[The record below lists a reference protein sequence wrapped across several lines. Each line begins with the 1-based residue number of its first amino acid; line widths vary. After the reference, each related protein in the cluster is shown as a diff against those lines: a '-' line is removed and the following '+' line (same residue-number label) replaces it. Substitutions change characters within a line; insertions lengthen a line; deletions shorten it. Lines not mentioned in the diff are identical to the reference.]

1 MRMRSMGHGPRT
13 RWMIF
18 VVPVLA
24 FATTGCMRENE
35 IPDERSLAATIAQQ
49 VPDVTVE
56 EVRAEGDGFNY
67 EYSISVHARSNTDDI
82 GAARMLAR
90 RVSHVVWH
98 NAEASSRH
106 ISVDVDLAD
115 CVSEIPCTGAGVDIP
130 TDAAR
135 RLWGDAE
142 NGDRDAGD
150 SGETFGL
157 TEADGVPDGWQPDFG
172 VEYSPNLS
180 YDVIVPHGTAEPDIR
195 AGVDRIAAA
204 LWREHP
210 DRLTGISVNVTSP
223 DTTGEASS
231 RPLVR
236 AYSADE
242 LRARF
247 GPRAPDLEQ

>member
-1 MRMRSMGHGPRT
+1 MGYGRRMRWTMV
-13 RWMIF
+13 F
-18 VVPVLA
+18 VVPLL

-82 GAARMLAR
+82 AEARMLAR

-106 ISVDVDLAD
+106 ISVEVDLAD
-115 CVSEIPCTGAGVDIP
+115 CVSETPCTGAEVDIP

-150 SGETFGL
+150 SGETFAL
-157 TEADGVPDGWQPDFG
+157 TEADGVPDGWQPEFG
-172 VEYSPNLS
+172 VEYRPNLS
-180 YDVIVPHGTAEPDIR
+180 YDVIVPHGAAEPDIR
-195 AGVDRIAAA
+195 IGVDRIAAA
-204 LWREHP
+204 LGGSTP
-210 DRLTGISVNVTSP
+210 TGSP
-223 DTTGEASS
+223 GS
-231 RPLVR
+231 R
-236 AYSADE
+236 
-242 LRARF
+242 
-247 GPRAPDLEQ
+247 